1 MMADPDEMASRDG
14 VDYTQPQASDPISG
28 KPRRHLH
35 LWLGI
40 GVLVLAG
47 PLLLYQA
54 LRQDQRD
61 RDSARQAQTQRKQAE
76 IRTPASLAP
85 VQSAMREQTEAAMTP
100 PAGASYP
107 VPLPERPPDSL
118 ERGPGAF
125 LDRGPLG
132 GRAPGPAPR
141 VADPVGWSAATSD
154 ADPGAVRRM
163 QLEAEEQQQ
172 RAAALASSIVA
183 LSGNSANGPGAAP
196 LGVVTRVSGV
206 ATPQDADLA
215 EPLPGSA
222 GMLAGGQELL
232 HAMSVPQPRGAA
244 PDALA
249 ASSTQEVQEAVAA
262 GMARL
267 PPTSAQQNRR
277 WLDDQATAEPRTPL
291 RPVPLSSP
299 FTLFEGTVIP
309 AVLITEVNSDLPGL
323 VSAQVTQ
330 DVYDGVSGEQL
341 LIPKG
346 TRLVGEYNGELRP
359 GQARVLAAFSR
370 LIYPS
375 GASVSLLG
383 MPAADAQGRAGLED
397 QVDNH
402 FFRIFGRSFI
412 VAGLAWA
419 LQRNG
424 NPSTVVV
431 VPGTGTGGTLT
442 GAAGQVLV
450 DTARAILDRDKVIP
464 PTIVIRQGHK
474 FNLMVQRDMVL
485 PPSATR

>member
-1 MMADPDEMASRDG
+1 
-14 VDYTQPQASDPISG
+14 
-28 KPRRHLH
+28 
-35 LWLGI
+35 
-40 GVLVLAG
+40 
-47 PLLLYQA
+47 
-54 LRQDQRD
+54 
-61 RDSARQAQTQRKQAE
+61 
-76 IRTPASLAP
+76 
-85 VQSAMREQTEAAMTP
+85 
-100 PAGASYP
+100 
-107 VPLPERPPDSL
+107 
-118 ERGPGAF
+118 
-125 LDRGPLG
+125 
-132 GRAPGPAPR
+132 
-141 VADPVGWSAATSD
+141 
-154 ADPGAVRRM
+154 
-163 QLEAEEQQQ
+163 
-172 RAAALASSIVA
+172 
-183 LSGNSANGPGAAP
+183 
-196 LGVVTRVSGV
+196 
-206 ATPQDADLA
+206 
-215 EPLPGSA
+215 
-222 GMLAGGQELL
+222 
-232 HAMSVPQPRGAA
+232 MSVPQPRGAA
-244 PDALA
+244 PDAPA
-249 ASSTQEVQEAVAA
+249 ASSTQQVQEAAAA

-277 WLDDQATAEPRTPL
+277 WLDNQATAEPRTPL

-330 DVYDGVSGEQL
+330 DVYGGVSGEQL

-359 GQARVLAAFSR
+359 GQQRVLAAFSR

-431 VPGTGTGGTLT
+431 VPGTGAGGHAHRGCWTGT
-442 GAAGQVLV
+442 GRYRPGN
-450 DTARAILDRDKVIP
+450 P
-464 PTIVIRQGHK
+464 
-474 FNLMVQRDMVL
+474 
-485 PPSATR
+485 